1 MSSSEESEARSFSKL
16 GGSDFLTNTVEEP
29 KIVEP
34 KKADTGAQMSAGKE
48 MKEREPLLR
57 KRSSGGETK
66 ASLPCEKAQFKGP
79 VFVDESEEAHQKNIS
94 ISQLWPFL
102 TIAIPFFRQDRGAIC
117 SLIGLVALTLINSA
131 MMVVFSFVKR
141 GIFDALNE
149 KNEHGFYKGI
159 LSFFIVLVVTV
170 PIYVFYDYLR
180 LRLALYWRKALT
192 MRVLEKYYTNRNYY
206 VIECCHDIDNPDQ
219 RIAEDLNEF
228 TSTSLELFF
237 IAFDALMSLLTF
249 SVVLFR
255 IFPMLF
261 VSIIIYALVGTFIT
275 ARLGKSLVG
284 LYYQKLQ
291 KEADF
296 RFGLI
301 RTRENAEGIAFYDS
315 EATLEKINLWKLFE
329 RVLENQLCIIRT
341 QRNLE
346 FFTTSYDYF
355 TFLIPYVVV
364 APLYFRGELD
374 LGAITQSS
382 EAFYYVRTS
391 FSIIVSN
398 FEKLSAFSAGE

>member
-1 MSSSEESEARSFSKL
+1 MSSSEESAARSFSKL
-16 GGSDFLTNTVEEP
+16 GGSDFLPTTEEEP
-29 KIVEP
+29 KVVEP
-34 KKADTGAQMSAGKE
+34 RKMDTGNAPMSTREKT
-48 MKEREPLLR
+48 KEREPLLR
-57 KRSSGGETK
+57 KRNSP
-66 ASLPCEKAQFKGP
+66 PCEKKQFKGP

-94 ISQLWPFL
+94 ISQLRPFL
-102 TIAIPFFRQDRGAIC
+102 TIAIPFFRHDRGAIC

-149 KNEHGFYKGI
+149 KDEHAFYNGI
-159 LSFFIVLVVTV
+159 LSFFLVLVIAV

-180 LRLALYWRKALT
+180 LWLALHWRKALT

-261 VSIIIYALVGTFIT
+261 VSIIIYALIGTFIT

-364 APLYFRGELD
+364 APLYFRGQLD